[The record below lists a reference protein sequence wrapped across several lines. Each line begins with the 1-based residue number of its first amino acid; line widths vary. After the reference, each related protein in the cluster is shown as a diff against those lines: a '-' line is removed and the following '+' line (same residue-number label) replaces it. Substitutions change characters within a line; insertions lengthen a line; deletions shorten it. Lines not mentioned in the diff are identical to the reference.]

1 MGTGKMDSSAVYT
14 LFEELK
20 EKIEKLSKGGISDN
34 QPKSN
39 FDTEEIVLL
48 MHNIREG
55 VNQKQFS
62 PEQIKELQNIL
73 AQVAGYS
80 LGKVN
85 DKIGTILAELE
96 NMIVPLKEKVG
107 RLQTPTNMVIRKE
120 HVFIVD
126 FRRSKTAIT
135 IITMALVIL
144 LSWGGN
150 IWQLRNNNQLK
161 DNDLKYRYIKMKGKP
176 DSQYLLRLETIFTY
190 SRNRDSIS
198 VIREQVENY
207 ERLVKEQAEKI
218 EQKSFKIIGM
228 EQLPEK

>member
-1 MGTGKMDSSAVYT
+1 MGTGKMDSSAVYA

-20 EKIEKLSKGGISDN
+20 QKIEQLSKGGISDN
-34 QPKSN
+34 QTNSN
-39 FDTEEIVLL
+39 FDAEEIVVLINEIL
-48 MHNIREG
+48 TR

-85 DKIGTILAELE
+85 DKIGTILTELKTI
-96 NMIVPLKEKVG
+96 IVPLNEKVSQ
-107 RLQTPTNMVIRKE
+107 LQTPPNMVIRKE

-161 DNDLKYRYIKMKGKP
+161 DNDLKYRYIKMKGKSG
-176 DSQYLLRLETIFTY
+176 SQDLLRLETIFTY

-198 VIREQVENY
+198 VIREQVESY
-207 ERLVKEQAEKI
+207 EGLVKKQAGEI
-218 EQKSFKIIGM
+218 ERKK
-228 EQLPEK
+228 LNTK

>member
-1 MGTGKMDSSAVYT
+1 MDSSAVYT

-20 EKIEKLSKGGISDN
+20 QRIEQLSKGGISDN
-34 QPKSN
+34 QTNSN
-39 FDTEEIVLL
+39 FDTEEIVVLINEI
-48 MHNIREG
+48 HTR

-62 PEQIKELQNIL
+62 SEQIKELQNIL

-85 DKIGTILAELE
+85 DNIRTILTELKTI
-96 NMIVPLKEKVG
+96 IVPIKEKINL
-107 RLQTPTNMVIRKE
+107 LQIPQNTVIRKE
-120 HVFIVD
+120 HVIIVD

-161 DNDLKYRYIKMKGKP
+161 DNDLKYRYIKMEGKAN
-176 DSQYLLRLETIFTY
+176 SQDLIRLEAIFSY
-190 SRNRDSIS
+190 NRNKDSIS
-198 VIREQVENY
+198 VIREKVSSY
-207 ERLVKEQAEKI
+207 EQIQAIK
-218 EQKSFKIIGM
+218 
-228 EQLPEK
+228 

>member
-1 MGTGKMDSSAVYT
+1 MGTGKMDSSVVYT

-20 EKIEKLSKGGISDN
+20 QKMEQLCKGGISES
-34 QPKSN
+34 QAKSN
-39 FDTEEIVLL
+39 LDTEEIVVL
-48 MHNIREG
+48 MHELRNRI
-55 VNQKQFS
+55 NQKQFS

-85 DKIGTILAELE
+85 DKIDTILTELKT
-96 NMIVPLKEKVG
+96 MIVPLNEKVG
-107 RLQTPTNMVIRKE
+107 QLQTPTSMVIRKE

-150 IWQLRNNNQLK
+150 IWQLRNNKQLK
-161 DNDLKYRYIKMKGKP
+161 DNDLKYRYIKMEGKAS
-176 DSQYLLRLETIFTY
+176 SQDLIRLEAIFNY
-190 SRNRDSIS
+190 NRNKDSIS
-198 VIREQVENY
+198 TIGERVKNY
-207 ERLVKEQAEKI
+207 EWIVNRRAQEI
-218 EQKSFKIIGM
+218 ERK
-228 EQLPEK
+228 